1 MSEEVM
7 TPERFIDNVVESI
20 DSLVSLYSQGSEG
33 PTYLGSELDNI
44 GLSSEQREKVLSL
57 IKLAVGEATHSLIC
71 GIEGTSCL
79 GKDQQMYKLFDENGK
94 ELTGELDVL
103 LYEKLEE

>member
-1 MSEEVM
+1 M
-7 TPERFIDNVVESI
+7 TPEEFIDNVVESI

-33 PTYLGSELDNI
+33 PTYLGSKLDNM
-44 GLSSEQREKVLSL
+44 GLSAEQRERVLGL
-57 IKLAVGEATHSLIC
+57 IHLAVGEASHLLIS
-71 GIEGTSCL
+71 GIEGTVSL
-79 GKDQQMYKLFDENGK
+79 GIDQQIYKLLDEEGN